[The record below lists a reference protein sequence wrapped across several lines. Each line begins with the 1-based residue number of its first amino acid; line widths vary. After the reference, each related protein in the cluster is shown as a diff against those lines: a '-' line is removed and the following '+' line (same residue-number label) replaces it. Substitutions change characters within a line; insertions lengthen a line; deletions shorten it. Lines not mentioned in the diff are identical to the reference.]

1 MCFSV
6 NERSVRRDI
15 GFRQCGQTNPPAS
28 AGVKLTSLSQDLH
41 CRSIISDMKPLISAL
56 VIIDAAVSLQAQ
68 TGSSPLM
75 DAARK
80 ERERRAQTKSST
92 VYTDANSHG
101 LTVGNVTTATATAAT
116 EAAAAAAEASA
127 KAAEAAPDP
136 KAVREEEVRRL
147 REKIQDLENQET
159 ALKLQINDFTNQ
171 VYAPVT
177 TQDAKNDA
185 QAKLGQS
192 QAVLLDI
199 QTELAHTRSD
209 LQDLLNSPI
218 GN

>member
-1 MCFSV
+1 
-6 NERSVRRDI
+6 
-15 GFRQCGQTNPPAS
+15 
-28 AGVKLTSLSQDLH
+28 
-41 CRSIISDMKPLISAL
+41 MKPLISAL
-56 VIIDAAVSLQAQ
+56 VIIVAAVSLQAQ